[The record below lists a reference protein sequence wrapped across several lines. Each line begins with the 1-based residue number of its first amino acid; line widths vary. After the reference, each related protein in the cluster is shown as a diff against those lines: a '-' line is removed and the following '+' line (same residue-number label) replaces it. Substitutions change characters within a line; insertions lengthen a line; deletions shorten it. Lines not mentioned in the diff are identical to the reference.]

1 MQNEEFDDRS
11 AEARPDQLHARIQ
24 SRLDELHVDFKRLAA
39 DVREGRREA
48 SRARNDRIEGFKRA
62 LRDLLQ
68 AAEQADRE
76 WK

>member
-1 MQNEEFDDRS
+1 MQKEESDGRS
-11 AEARPDQLHARIQ
+11 AEARLDELHTRIQ
-24 SRLDELHVDFKRLAA
+24 SRLDERHADFKQLAA

-48 SRARNDRIEGFKRA
+48 SRARKDRIEGFKRA

-68 AAEQADRE
+68 AAERADRE

>member
-1 MQNEEFDDRS
+1 MQNEEFDGRS
-11 AEARPDQLHARIQ
+11 TEARLDECDSRIQ
-24 SRLDELHVDFKRLAA
+24 FKLDELHADFKQLAA

-48 SRARNDRIEGFKRA
+48 SRARKDRIEGFKRA

-68 AAEQADRE
+68 AAERAERE